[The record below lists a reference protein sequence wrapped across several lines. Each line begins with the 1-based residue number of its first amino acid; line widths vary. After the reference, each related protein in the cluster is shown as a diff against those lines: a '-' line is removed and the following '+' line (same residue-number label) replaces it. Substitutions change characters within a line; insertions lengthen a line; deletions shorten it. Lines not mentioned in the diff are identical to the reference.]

1 MIQLSNDCLVFQLSD
16 GEAIPCSVE
25 HFTLELVGDHAGDI
39 DPDVIRN
46 AAQAVLH
53 YFRDEMQRTFV
64 SLGEFTEA
72 LERVLMSFGFT
83 VSAAPVPGKPVLSQP
98 SQPGDSGA
106 DLGRLADDSDAPWEM
121 LFFNQLRSTLRDQLA
136 ADTRCVQFRGLRRC
150 AKRLVGARRWCP
162 RSERMSDQIVGF
174 LRECLN
180 ADAAG
185 RNCGLV
191 VS

>member
-16 GEAIPCSVE
+16 GEAVPCSVE
-25 HFTLELVGDHAGDI
+25 HFTLELVGDKAGEI
-39 DPDVIRN
+39 DPDIIRN

-72 LERVLMSFGFT
+72 LERVLQSFGFT
-83 VSAAPVPGKPVLSQP
+83 VSAAPLPGKLPAPPALP
-98 SQPGDSGA
+98 GA
-106 DLGRLADDSDAPWEM
+106 DLGRLTDTVEDLCEM
-121 LFFNQLRSTLRDQLA
+121 LFFNQLRSTLREQLESDA
-136 ADTRCVQFRGLRRC
+136 TCVRFRGLRRC
-150 AKRLVGARRWCP
+150 AKRLVGAQRWCR
-162 RSERMSDQIVGF
+162 RSERMSDQIVDF